1 MSLLEE
7 LVLIDVERLLLGVS
21 LITWLYERAIARGDR
36 IVGSDHAGRSHEL
49 THFRFWGLCENV
61 GVLFLLFQSNVLI
74 HIVEEAGS
82 SPRQ

>member
-36 IVGSDHAGRSHEL
+36 RSDHAGRSHEL

-61 GVLFLLFQSNVLI
+61 GVLFLLF
-74 HIVEEAGS
+74 
-82 SPRQ
+82 